1 MTPAPGAID
10 PAARERERSILI
22 ASLCDIALIAPF
34 LSVGLWANSLM
45 MLAECARGTLLVVL
59 ELLLLVLMRRIHR
72 GRIHDYDYGSGK
84 IEQFANA
91 GIGTAMG
98 LAGVWVGLGSLWRWF
113 HPPAQ
118 DQFSLLV
125 VAGLGGINLVLN
137 GYMLWKLWRAGR
149 DGASIILTGQV
160 KTRLVKTLSSGIVM
174 AAFCVNAV
182 FVEGVIGQAAELI
195 GGLFIA
201 AAMIQLSVSMW
212 REALPSLLDRT
223 LEEAQQRLIN
233 RALATHFDAYDS
245 FIGVRS
251 RLAGNTP
258 HIQID
263 LGFSAARTLGDVE
276 DVSDRVRREIIDLL
290 PGAVVTVLPRALKQA
305 TF

>member
-1 MTPAPGAID
+1 MGDAGVRVD
-10 PAARERERSILI
+10 PAARERERSILV
-22 ASLCDIALIAPF
+22 ACLCDIALIAPF
-34 LSVGLWANSLM
+34 LSVGIWANSLM

-98 LAGVWVGLGSLWRWF
+98 LAGIWVGLGSLWRWF
-113 HPPAQ
+113 NPPAQ

-125 VAGLGGINLVLN
+125 VAALGGINLVLN
-137 GYMLWKLWRAGR
+137 AYLFWQLWKAGR

-160 KTRLVKTLSSGIVM
+160 RTRLVKTLSSAIVM

-182 FVEGVIGQAAELI
+182 FVDGVVGQVAELI

-212 REALPSLLDRT
+212 RQALPSLLDRT

-233 RALATHFDAYDS
+233 KALAAHFDAYDS

-258 HIQID
+258 HVQIE
-263 LGFSAARTLGDVE
+263 LGFAAARVLGDVQE
-276 DVSDRVRREIIDLL
+276 VSDTVRRDITSLL
-290 PGAVVTVLPRALKQA
+290 PGAVVTVIPRAI
-305 TF
+305 

>member
-1 MTPAPGAID
+1 MASGAVD
-10 PAARERERSILI
+10 PVALERERSILV
-22 ASLCDIALIAPF
+22 ACLCDIALIAPF
-34 LSVGLWANSLM
+34 ITVGLWANSLM
-45 MLAECARGTLLVVL
+45 MLAECARGTLLVIL

-72 GRIHDYDYGSGK
+72 GHIHDYDYGSGK

-98 LAGVWVGLGSLWRWF
+98 LAGVWVGGGSLWRWF

-118 DQFSLLV
+118 DAFGLKM
-125 VAGLGGINLVLN
+125 VAVLGGINLVLN
-137 GYMLWKLWRAGR
+137 AYLFWKLWRAAR

-160 KTRLVKTLSSGIVM
+160 KTRLVKVLSSGIVM
-174 AAFCVNAV
+174 IAFCVNAV
-182 FVEGVIGQAAELI
+182 FVEGVIGQVAELI

-212 REALPSLLDRT
+212 RQALPSLLDKT
-223 LEEAQQRLIN
+223 LEEAQQHLIN
-233 RALATHFDAYDS
+233 KALVAHFDAYDS

-258 HIQID
+258 HVQVE
-263 LGFSAARTLGDVE
+263 LGFDAARVIGDVQS
-276 DVSDRVRREIIDLL
+276 VSNRVQADIMQLL
-290 PGAVVTVLPRALKQA
+290 PGAVVTVIPRAV
-305 TF
+305 

>member
-1 MTPAPGAID
+1 MNQAEGPVPPVALA
-10 PAARERERSILI
+10 RERSILV
-22 ASLCDIALIAPF
+22 ACLCDIALIAPF
-34 LSVGLWANSLM
+34 LSVGIWANSLM

-98 LAGVWVGLGSLWRWF
+98 LAGVWVGLGALWRWF
-113 HPPAQ
+113 HPPSQ

-125 VAGLGGINLVLN
+125 VAALGGINLVLN
-137 GYMLWKLWRAGR
+137 AYLLWKLWQAGR

-160 KTRLVKTLSSGIVM
+160 RTRLVKTLSSGIVM

-182 FVEGVIGQAAELI
+182 FVDGVVGQVAELV

-201 AAMIQLSVSMW
+201 AAMVQLSVSMW
-212 REALPSLLDRT
+212 QQALPSLLDRT

-233 RALATHFDAYDS
+233 KALVAHFDAYDRLIS
-245 FIGVRS
+245 VRS
-251 RLAGNTP
+251 RLSGNTP
-258 HIQID
+258 HVQIE
-263 LGFSAARTLGDVE
+263 LGFLAARSLGDVQA
-276 DVSDRVRREIIDLL
+276 VADRVQREVASLI
-290 PGAVVTVLPRALKQA
+290 PGAAVAIIPRA
-305 TF
+305 TD